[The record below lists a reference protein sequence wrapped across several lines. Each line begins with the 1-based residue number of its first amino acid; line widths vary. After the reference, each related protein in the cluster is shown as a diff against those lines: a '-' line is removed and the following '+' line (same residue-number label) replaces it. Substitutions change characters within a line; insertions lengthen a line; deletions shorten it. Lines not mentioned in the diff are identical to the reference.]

1 MAELEFDG
9 DASKMSEKDKKKMLR
24 RLSQAPE
31 TAAIFQSD
39 KALEDFVQNKY
50 EFENEALPPADSR

>member
-31 TAAIFQSD
+31 AAAIFQSD
-39 KALEDFVQNKY
+39 KALEDFVQNK
-50 EFENEALPPADSR
+50 

>member
-1 MAELEFDG
+1 MADLEFDG
-9 DASKMSEKDKKKMLR
+9 DASKMNEKDKKKMLR

-39 KALEDFVQNKY
+39 KALEDFVQNK
-50 EFENEALPPADSR
+50 

>member
-39 KALEDFVQNKY
+39 KALEDFVQNK
-50 EFENEALPPADSR
+50 